1 MLTVKKF
8 TFNPIQ
14 ENTYILHDETRQAII
29 IDAGCYSK
37 QEQDTVRNYLEKND
51 LELVLALNTH
61 CHIDHVVGNAWIK
74 QTYGVPLLMHP
85 AEADV
90 LRAVPLYAHL
100 YGFSQYQTSEP
111 DKFIDETQQLHFG
124 NSTLD
129 ILFVPGHSVGHLAF
143 YSKEQNCCISGDVLF
158 ENSIGRTD
166 LPGGDYDTLVN
177 SIYKV
182 MYKLPDNTLIYSGHG
197 NETTIG
203 REKKYNYFC
212 KTND

>member
-1 MLTVKKF
+1 
-8 TFNPIQ
+8 
-14 ENTYILHDETRQAII
+14 
-29 IDAGCYSK
+29 
-37 QEQDTVRNYLEKND
+37 
-51 LELVLALNTH
+51 
-61 CHIDHVVGNAWIK
+61 
-74 QTYGVPLLMHP
+74 MHP

-100 YGFSQYQTSEP
+100 YGFSQYQSSEP
-111 DKFIDETQQLHFG
+111 DGFIDETQSISFG
-124 NSTLD
+124 NSTLS

-143 YSKEQNCCISGDVLF
+143 YSKEQNFCISGDVLF

-166 LPGGDYDTLVN
+166 LPGGDYDTLLN
-177 SIYKV
+177 SIYNV

-212 KTND
+212 KAND

>member
-8 TFNPIQ
+8 TFNAIQ
-14 ENTYILHDETRQAII
+14 ENTYILHDETRQAVI

-37 QEQDTVRNYLEKND
+37 NEQDTVRNYLIDNHLK
-51 LELVLALNTH
+51 LVLALNTH

-100 YGFSQYQTSEP
+100 YGFSQYQSSEP
-111 DKFIDETQQLHFG
+111 DGFIDETQSISFG
-124 NSTLD
+124 NSTLS

-143 YSKEQNCCISGDVLF
+143 YSKEQNFCISGDVLF

-166 LPGGDYDTLVN
+166 LPGGDYDTLLN
-177 SIYKV
+177 SIYNV

-212 KTND
+212 KAND

>member
-37 QEQDTVRNYLEKND
+37 QEQDTVHNYLEKND
-51 LELVLALNTH
+51 LQLVLALNTH
-61 CHIDHVVGNAWIK
+61 CHIDHVVGNAWVK
-74 QTYGVPLLMHP
+74 QSYKVPLLMHP

-100 YGFSQYQTSEP
+100 YGFSQYQPSEP
-111 DKFIDETQQLHFG
+111 DKFIDETQQISFG
-124 NSTLD
+124 NSTLA

-143 YSKEQNCCISGDVLF
+143 YSKEQNFCISGDVLF

-177 SIYKV
+177 SIYNV

-212 KTND
+212 KAND